1 MMQDIDAPRVL
12 VADDEANIRSSL
24 VRALELSGY
33 RAIGVASGKDALA
46 VLDQAVYDV
55 MLLDIKMPGMDGVEV
70 MRRARQAQPDLMILV
85 LTGHA
90 TLESAIVAVKTG
102 AVDYLLKP
110 VSVRDI
116 TEAIAH
122 ALKKQSDQARPK
134 RLLRTILDTLQQ
146 AENSSV
152 SVEKFESDTAAS
164 PPRADAKPSLLR
176 VGALALDPE
185 KRLVVIDE
193 RPIEL
198 TEGEITILT
207 LLMKQP
213 DQVLSCRDLTQA
225 AWHYD
230 LEEWEAQALVRP
242 YIFRLRQKIEATPGD
257 PKFIRTVR
265 GRGYLLA
272 SA

>member
-1 MMQDIDAPRVL
+1 MMQEIDAPRVL

-33 RAIGVASGKDALA
+33 RATGVASGKDALA

-55 MLLDIKMPGMDGVEV
+55 MLLDIKMPGMDGIEV
-70 MRRARQAQPDLMILV
+70 MRRARQAQPDLTILV

-116 TEAIAH
+116 TEAIAR

-134 RLLRTILDTLQQ
+134 RLLRTILDALQQ

-152 SVEKFESDTAAS
+152 SVERIESDVVV
-164 PPRADAKPSLLR
+164 PPRTDAKPSLLR

-185 KRLVVIDE
+185 KRLVFIDE
-193 RPIEL
+193 RTVEL

-272 SA
+272 ST